1 MARDRSARE
10 GIYVEKPRNDVY
22 VALLVFS
29 FVAMGAACIIMKFF
43 ALS

>member
-22 VALLVFS
+22 VVLLIFS
-29 FVAMGAACIIMKFF
+29 CIAMGAACLIMKL
-43 ALS
+43 AATS